1 MVNSEASMSFLKVL
15 VADVRVRTWM
25 RAYKRRYVP
34 MYVSLFLSVCVC
46 VYVSKKRRNVVGSYV
61 SRLFS
66 QDVCAG

>member
-34 MYVSLFLSVCVC
+34 MYVSLSPCVC
-46 VYVSKKRRNVVGSYV
+46 VR
-61 SRLFS
+61 
-66 QDVCAG
+66 VCV